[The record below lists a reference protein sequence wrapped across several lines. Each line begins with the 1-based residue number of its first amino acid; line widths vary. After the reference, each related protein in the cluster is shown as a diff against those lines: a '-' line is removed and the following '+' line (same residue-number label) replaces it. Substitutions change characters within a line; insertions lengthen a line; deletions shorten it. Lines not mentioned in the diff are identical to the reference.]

1 MKKNS
6 YSSREYLIKNLAKSK
21 GMSLQMLNKL
31 SNDFFNIHIK
41 NGTMNENLIL
51 DRQLWNVESII
62 LLNNKNN
69 IIFIED
75 SGLLELMM
83 NSKPLAGFKPPKL
96 DILNELIYIDNYSGM
111 FYKDMSF
118 EKIQS
123 KSFIFIIKHKNK
135 NYEDIIIEYIES
147 GLNYNDVYFCCMEN
161 NIGRT
166 SSQFKK
172 EEVKKIKT
180 KNKLDTFAYNFF
192 LYLYAFP
199 EKIREGVP
207 KDYLF
212 KNEGIQGKRFG
223 LETHPSMIDHSSPI
237 PHVRRGHFRELRNE
251 RFGEN
256 IGKVI
261 WINETFVK
269 GNAKTIEE

>member
-1 MKKNS
+1 MF
-6 YSSREYLIKNLAKSK
+6 NLMLESKPKSGFK
-21 GMSLQMLNKL
+21 TP
-31 SNDFFNIHIK
+31 NI
-41 NGTMNENLIL
+41 
-51 DRQLWNVESII
+51 D
-62 LLNNKNN
+62 
-69 IIFIED
+69 FIE
-75 SGLLELMM
+75 SL
-83 NSKPLAGFKPPKL
+83 K
-96 DILNELIYIDNYSGM
+96 YIKSTVTHQNGDKKTYT
-111 FYKDMSF
+111 
-118 EKIQS
+118 S
-123 KSFIFIIKHKNK
+123 KSYYFIIKHKNI
-135 NYEDIIIEYIES
+135 NYEDILIELMLSDKYISIFALEKQRIFHS
-147 GLNYNDVYFCCMEN
+147 NDIK
-161 NIGRT
+161 IGSDVRT
-166 SSQFKK
+166 NTIG
-172 EEVKKIKT
+172 EIG
-180 KNKLDTFAYNFF
+180 TFAYNFF